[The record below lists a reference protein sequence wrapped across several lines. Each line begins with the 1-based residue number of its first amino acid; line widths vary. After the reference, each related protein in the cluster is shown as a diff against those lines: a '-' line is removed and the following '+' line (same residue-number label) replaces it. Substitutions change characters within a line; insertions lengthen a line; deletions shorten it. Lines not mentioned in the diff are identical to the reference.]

1 MMARARAFRFVIV
14 LVEVLAASFVATGAS
29 ATRPALPVHAGP
41 PPSAVSE
48 FQPSVQYGGRT
59 VSIDINPS
67 NPSAAISAT
76 ESGGLFTTSDAGAN
90 WQHVRSLPV
99 FRMSEVR
106 YSPDN
111 PAIILA
117 TAWADDHVANQGGIW
132 RSTDGG
138 ATWSRPPS
146 GDPQNV
152 LPFCTFR
159 PNTWGIAFAK
169 GTNDVFVGHDCGVAV
184 SHDLGAT
191 WTQIQPDPNLG
202 TNAGARAVY
211 ALTARASASGTIV
224 DICANDGHHRSTDG
238 GAHWTLH
245 NTAADALAGCS
256 SSGEPIAITES
267 PYESGVLFAIVG
279 PQSLFESDSAGA
291 NWTQITTPPSGFN
304 RPWWVK
310 ANPSGDNMANHFDVY
325 FGTGRD
331 TYKQTCTGTGPGL
344 RCGNT
349 WTGVSVDHSAS
360 DSMEVAFSTAAG
372 NNCAVF
378 LAGDGGVHKTTDCGA
393 SFHITGASGHGY
405 NALQLF
411 EVTGET
417 HPGNPSDYY
426 FGTMDNNLWA
436 SGDSGA
442 TWPGVVA
449 FEGFF
454 IQLPHS
460 SPTSA
465 GQKVTFVACAGCNQ
479 YLSGPLFSGVVG
491 WPQPP
496 HNSGNPVVVDQG
508 VYVEWTQPSPPSS
521 QLSLTTNTGGS
532 WTAVSGAVVNLG
544 LSGLLKVAGPA
555 ASPTVYQAVSR
566 PGNRTGLVKITGIRT
581 GTATVTDADNGLQ
594 SIDSYCNGQ
603 GTLVCPTVFGVD
615 PSNPNH
621 LIAPDAGTG
630 QMKVSTDGGAS
641 WQVDSALTNLVT
653 GGGQFM
659 FSGGSFGTVHAIAFD
674 PNNGNH
680 ILVGTEQGGI
690 LASLNGGQTW
700 VKLPGSEQIPA
711 ITSFFFDE
719 VQNTILVSSYGRG
732 LWKLSLAHTPQTF
745 LAVGSPQFPSG
756 AAQPFVTSA
765 TPFTL
770 NAFDGTSG
778 PASVSYRFFRQGT
791 APPAYTT
798 VAGATATFHVTGPD
812 GAYEVD
818 YFSTNAVGDDE
829 TPHVRI
835 VTLDNTPPVTTIVQP
850 AASPPYTHDQTLT
863 LNYTVSDGSGSGV
876 KSFTALMDGSPALAG
891 HGLLSGQVIQLL
903 TEMSLGS
910 HTFTVNATD
919 NLGNSSSTSVTFTI
933 IATAPSI
940 ENDVTQLFASGDI
953 KNKGIEN
960 SLLHK
965 LAAAEDAAAR
975 GNCKAAAN
983 IYNEFINE
991 VTAQSGNG
999 ISATAAAIL
1008 IADAQYIIAH
1018 LSCP

>member
-1 MMARARAFRFVIV
+1 MAWARTRRWTVV
-14 LVEVLAASFVATGAS
+14 LAQVLAASVIAAGAW
-29 ATRPALPVHAGP
+29 AHRPALPISAAP

-67 NPSAAISAT
+67 NASAAISAT
-76 ESGGLFTTSDAGAN
+76 ESGGLFTTSDAGIN
-90 WQHVRSLPV
+90 WQHVGSLPV

-111 PAIILA
+111 PSIILA

-132 RSTDGG
+132 RTTDGG

-146 GDPQNV
+146 GDPQYV
-152 LPFCTFR
+152 LPFCSFR
-159 PNTWGIAFAK
+159 PNTWGIAFAR

-191 WTQIQPDPNLG
+191 WTQVQPDPNLG
-202 TNAGARAVY
+202 TNPGARGVY
-211 ALTARASASGTIV
+211 ALTARSSGGATIV

-245 NTAADALAGCS
+245 NTAADALPGC
-256 SSGEPIAITES
+256 GAVATHAITSS
-267 PYESGVLFAIVG
+267 PYETDVLYSIVG
-279 PQSLFESDSAGA
+279 PQSLYESDSGGA
-291 NWTQITTPPSGFN
+291 HWTQITTPPHGFN

-310 ANPSGDNMANHFDVY
+310 AHQSGDNMANHLDIY
-325 FGTGRD
+325 FGTGQD

-349 WTGVSVDHSAS
+349 WTFVSVDHSAS
-360 DSMEVAFSTAAG
+360 DSIEVAFSTAAG

-405 NALQLF
+405 SALQLF

-454 IQLPHS
+454 IQVPHS

-465 GQKVTFVACAGCNQ
+465 GQKVTFVACFTCNQ
-479 YLSGPLFSGVVG
+479 YLSGPVFTGVVG
-491 WPQPP
+491 WPQPG
-496 HNSGNPVVVDQG
+496 NASGNPVVIDQG
-508 VYVEWTQPSPPSS
+508 VYVEWTNPSPPSS
-521 QLSLTTNTGGS
+521 QLSLTTNTGTS
-532 WTAVSGAVVNLG
+532 WTPVPGAVVNVS
-544 LSGLLKVAGPA
+544 LSGLLKVAGPP
-555 ASPTVYQAVSR
+555 ASPTIYQAVNR
-566 PGNRTGLVKITGIRT
+566 PGNRTGLVKMTGIRT
-581 GTATVTDADNGLQ
+581 GTATVTNADTGLQ

-603 GTLVCPTVFGVD
+603 GTWVCPTVFGVD

-621 LIAPDAGTG
+621 LIAPDAGTN

-653 GGGQFM
+653 NGGQLM
-659 FSGGSFGTVHAIAFD
+659 FTGGQFGTVHAIAFD

-680 ILVGTEQGGI
+680 ILVGTEAGGI
-690 LASLNGGQTW
+690 IASLNGGQTW

-732 LWKLSLAHTPQTF
+732 LWKVSLAHTPPQSVLTI
-745 LAVGSPQFPSG
+745 GSPQFPIG
-756 AAQPFVTSA
+756 ATQPFVTSM
-765 TPFTL
+765 TPFTVT
-770 NAFDGTSG
+770 AFDGTSG
-778 PASVSYRFFRQGT
+778 PASVSYRFFRLGT
-791 APPAYTT
+791 VAPAYTT
-798 VAGATATFHVTGPD
+798 VAGSTATFHVTGPD
-812 GAYEVD
+812 GTYEVD
-818 YFSTNAVGDDE
+818 YFSTNSAGDDE

-835 VTLDNTPPVTTIVQP
+835 VKLDNTPPVTTIVQP
-850 AASPPYTHDQTLT
+850 TASPPYTHDQTLT
-863 LNYTVSDGSGSGV
+863 LSYTVSDGTGSGV
-876 KSFTALMDGSPALAG
+876 KSFTALMDGSPTLAG
-891 HGLLSGQVIQLL
+891 HGLLSGQVIPLL

-910 HTFTVNATD
+910 HTFTVNAID
-919 NLGNSSSTSVTFTI
+919 NLGNASSTSVTFTI

-940 ENDVTQLFASGDI
+940 VNDVTQFFAQGDI
-953 KNKGIEN
+953 KNQGIEK

-965 LAAAEDAAAR
+965 LDAAEDAAAR
-975 GNCKAAAN
+975 GDCKAATN
-983 IYNEFINE
+983 IYNAFINE
-991 VTAQSGNG
+991 VTAQSGKG
-999 ISATAAAIL
+999 IAATAAAIL